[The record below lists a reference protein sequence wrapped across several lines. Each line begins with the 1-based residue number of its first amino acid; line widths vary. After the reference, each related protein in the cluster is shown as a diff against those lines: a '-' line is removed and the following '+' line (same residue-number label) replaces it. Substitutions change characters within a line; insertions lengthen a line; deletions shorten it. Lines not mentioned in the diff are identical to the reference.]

1 MNDSTLT
8 RPAVNSVYI
17 RALYQAINYRYLFS
31 KALHQF
37 PVSLFG
43 FSDGQWE
50 KFLSNYIDFPLSI
63 IILLKL

>member
-8 RPAVNSVYI
+8 RPAVDSVYI

-31 KALHQF
+31 KALHRF

-43 FSDGQWE
+43 FSDGQSDNE
-50 KFLSNYIDFPLSI
+50 KSFCQTISI
-63 IILLKL
+63 FRCQS